1 MRTLP
6 VVAEEEPGAVLEGM
20 DLVLEALGEAPEALA
35 PVEAHPAVLMVA
47 GEVEPEAAAEVITTQ
62 AAKHLQYLVGVVEVA
77 EGFSPDQAGLGVLA
91 VLTTVVVGGLEIARA
106 KIVLA
111 LAEAEVGAQ
120 EEGKIT
126 MAAALAVKQLH

>member
-20 DLVLEALGEAPEALA
+20 DLVLEALGEAPEALV
-35 PVEAHPAVLMVA
+35 PVEAHPAVLLVA
-47 GEVEPEAAAEVITTQ
+47 GEVEPEAAAALFIYPV
-62 AAKHLQYLVGVVEVA
+62 KVVQVVVA
-77 EGFSPDQAGLGVLA
+77 EAAAGGFSPDQAGLGVLA

-120 EEGKIT
+120 VEGKIT